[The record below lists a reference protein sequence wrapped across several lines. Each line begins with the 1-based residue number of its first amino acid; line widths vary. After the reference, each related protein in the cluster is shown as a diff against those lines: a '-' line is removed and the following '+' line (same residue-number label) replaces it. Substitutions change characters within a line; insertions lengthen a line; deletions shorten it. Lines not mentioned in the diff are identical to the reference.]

1 MRTSLSI
8 ISPPTRS
15 SKSHCGQFLR
25 QIENQEIQAFTS
37 THVAAEAAHR
47 LLTLSVVGG
56 QGCPTAQAKPNEL
69 AKLVRFRTAIERVV
83 QSRIVVLSASSA
95 LLVTAAA
102 ICQQP
107 GLLITDALTVAL
119 MQAHGLNK
127 LASDDT
133 DFDRVPCIIRYAPA

>member
-47 LLTLSVVGG
+47 LLTLE
-56 QGCPTAQAKPNEL
+56 ARA
-69 AKLVRFRTAIERVV
+69 RFRWSAGKVV
-83 QSRIVVLSASSA
+83 QRLKQNPTNLQNSFGFGQPLSVWFNRA
-95 LLVTAAA
+95 LWS
-102 ICQQP
+102 CRP
-107 GLLITDALTVAL
+107 LLR
-119 MQAHGLNK
+119 
-127 LASDDT
+127 SW
-133 DFDRVPCIIRYAPA
+133 